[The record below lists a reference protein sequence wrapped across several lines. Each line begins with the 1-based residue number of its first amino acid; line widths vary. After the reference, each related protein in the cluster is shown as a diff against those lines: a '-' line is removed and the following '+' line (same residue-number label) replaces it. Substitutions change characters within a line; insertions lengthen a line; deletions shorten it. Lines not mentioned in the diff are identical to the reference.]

1 MYVRTY
7 VCNFN
12 FMQECSFSLKWPVFQ
27 EILKQKRKKNSTNK
41 NITGEQWHRTKKKT
55 KEIWHTILCNI
66 LKSHKLWC
74 MYCPFKAAKLVS
86 SFTFWRKLVPQW
98 SGLKFKRILIKVSTG
113 PPQVD
118 VILASCSSILQFP
131 VQHKLS
137 AKVLGSRVCTYG
149 QVIAGRPHVVVTV
162 PSSVTYTCQC
172 FTGCV
177 SRRGS
182 DNLHPIILCL
192 FHFLSEDRSARVP
205 QHTAVV

>member
-1 MYVRTY
+1 
-7 VCNFN
+7 
-12 FMQECSFSLKWPVFQ
+12 MQECSFSLKWPVFQ

-113 PPQVD
+113 PPQV
-118 VILASCSSILQFP
+118 VLFWPRVLAYCSSLFSINL
-131 VQHKLS
+131 VRRY
-137 AKVLGSRVCTYG
+137 LGAVYICTYG

-162 PSSVTYTCQC
+162 PSSVTYTCHC

-177 SRRGS
+177 YRRGS

>member
-1 MYVRTY
+1 MKRLEIQT
-7 VCNFN
+7 NFDK
-12 FMQECSFSLKWPVFQ
+12 SFYRASP
-27 EILKQKRKKNSTNK
+27 
-41 NITGEQWHRTKKKT
+41 
-55 KEIWHTILCNI
+55 
-66 LKSHKLWC
+66 
-74 MYCPFKAAKLVS
+74 
-86 SFTFWRKLVPQW
+86 
-98 SGLKFKRILIKVSTG
+98 SG
-113 PPQVD
+113 
-118 VILASCSSILQFP
+118 VILASCSTILQFP

-192 FHFLSEDRSARVP
+192 FHFLSEDRSARVQ

>member
-1 MYVRTY
+1 MYV
-7 VCNFN
+7 
-12 FMQECSFSLKWPVFQ
+12 
-27 EILKQKRKKNSTNK
+27 IL
-41 NITGEQWHRTKKKT
+41 
-55 KEIWHTILCNI
+55 ILCRNAPSAWNGRSSRRSSNKKERKTVQTRI
-66 LKSHKLWC
+66 LQENNDTEQNHKLWC

-113 PPQVD
+113 PPQV
-118 VILASCSSILQFP
+118 VLFWPRVLAYCSSLFSINL
-131 VQHKLS
+131 VRRY
-137 AKVLGSRVCTYG
+137 LGAVYICTYG

-162 PSSVTYTCQC
+162 PSSVTYTCHC

-177 SRRGS
+177 YRRGS